1 MNHVHAQPVQ
11 HIPGR
16 GCTVQLLN
24 SMLFKIWMVFD
35 LKQCKLTRVET
46 LEWDILNPD
55 LLINPEINNMRRT
68 SNI

>member
-24 SMLFKIWMVFD
+24 SMLFKIRMVFD
-35 LKQCKLTRVET
+35 LKQCKLTKVE
-46 LEWDILNPD
+46 NFRMGYP
-55 LLINPEINNMRRT
+55 
-68 SNI
+68 